1 MLCIMQT
8 QWDSRVQYKYLAEP
22 SANRLSSIIDYNL
35 NYLIIT
41 TFYNCKYK
49 LLEIKLFF
57 IYYLHYTRVNKYYEQ
72 IYNIMCIP
80 FCSVS

>member
-1 MLCIMQT
+1 MQT
-8 QWDSRVQYKYLAEP
+8 QWDGHVQYKCLAEK
-22 SANRLSSIIDYNL
+22 SADRRSSIIDYNL

-49 LLEIKLFF
+49 LLEIKHFF
-57 IYYLHYTRVNKYYEQ
+57 YHLHYTRVNKYYEQ
-72 IYNIMCIP
+72 IYNIMCTP